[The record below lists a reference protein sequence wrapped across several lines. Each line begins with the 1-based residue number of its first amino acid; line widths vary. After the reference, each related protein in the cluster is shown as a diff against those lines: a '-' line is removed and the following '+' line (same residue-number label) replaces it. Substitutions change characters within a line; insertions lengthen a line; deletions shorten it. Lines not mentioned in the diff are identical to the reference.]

1 MWELYLITRI
11 GLIHGLSGLL
21 FMFSLVIGIVCYFA
35 SILKDDYTGEEACTE
50 WQKSKLRKF
59 ANKMFVVFGISVTIN
74 IITPTTEQAYLIYGV
89 GSTIDYI
96 QDNPKAKQLP
106 DKCIDALSR
115 WVDSL
120 NKEENKDGSN
130 R

>member
-11 GLIHGLSGLL
+11 GIIHGLSGLI
-21 FMFSLVIGIVCYFA
+21 FMLSVVAGIVCYIV
-35 SILKDDYTGEEACTE
+35 SIFQDIDGEDICNA

-59 ANKMFVVFGISVTIN
+59 ANKLFVVFGIFVTIN
-74 IITPTTEQAYLIYGV
+74 VITPTTEQAYLIYSV

-115 WVDSL
+115 WVDNIS
-120 NKEENKDGSN
+120 KEEKK
-130 R
+130 

>member
-11 GLIHGLSGLL
+11 GIIHALSGLL
-21 FMFSLVIGIVCYFA
+21 FMFSLVAGIVCYVV
-35 SILKDDYTGEEACTE
+35 SIINDDYTGEDILNT
-50 WQKSKLRKF
+50 WQKSKIRKF

-74 IITPTTEQAYLIYGV
+74 VITPTTEQAYIIYGV

-106 DKCIDALSR
+106 DKCVNALNR
-115 WVDSL
+115 WADNL
-120 NKEENKDGSN
+120 NKEDDKDEK
-130 R
+130 

>member
-1 MWELYLITRI
+1 MWELYFITRI
-11 GLIHGLSGLL
+11 GVIHGLTIPVFIVSI
-21 FMFSLVIGIVCYFA
+21 FAAIVCYIV
-35 SILKDDYTGEEACTE
+35 SITTNDYTGEDEYNA

-59 ANKMFVVFGISVTIN
+59 ANRLFVVFGISVTIN
-74 IITPTTEQAYLIYGV
+74 VITPTTEEAYLIYGV

-115 WVDSL
+115 WVDNI
-120 NKEENKDGSN
+120 NKEEKK
-130 R
+130 

>member
-1 MWELYLITRI
+1 MYFITRI
-11 GLIHGLSGLL
+11 GVINTLSITL
-21 FMFSLVIGIVCYFA
+21 FAISIVLAIICYLALF
-35 SILKDDYTGEEACTE
+35 IIYDDYSEDT

-59 ANKMFVVFGISVTIN
+59 TNRLFVVFGISVTIN
-74 IITPTTEQAYLIYGV
+74 VITPTTEEAYLIYGV

-115 WVDSL
+115 WVDNL
-120 NKEENKDGSN
+120 NKEENK

>member
-1 MWELYLITRI
+1 MWELYFITRI
-11 GLIHGLSGLL
+11 GVIHGLSVPVFIL
-21 FMFSLVIGIVCYFA
+21 SITTAIACYIISIV
-35 SILKDDYTGEEACTE
+35 KDDYTEEDICNA
-50 WQKSKLRKF
+50 WQKSKLRRF
-59 ANKMFVVFGISVTIN
+59 ANRLFVVFGISVTIN

-115 WVDSL
+115 WVDNIS
-120 NKEENKDGSN
+120 KEEKK
-130 R
+130 

>member
-1 MWELYLITRI
+1 MWELYFITRV
-11 GLIHGLSGLL
+11 GVIHGLTSPVFIL
-21 FMFSLVIGIVCYFA
+21 SIITAIACYIV
-35 SILKDDYTGEEACTE
+35 SIAKDDYTGEDACTE

-74 IITPTTEQAYLIYGV
+74 AITPTTEEAYLIYGV

-115 WVDSL
+115 WVDNL
-120 NKEENKDGSN
+120 NKEETKKE
-130 R
+130 

>member
-1 MWELYLITRI
+1 MWELYFITRI
-11 GLIHGLSGLL
+11 GVIHGLTIPVSVLSIITAL
-21 FMFSLVIGIVCYFA
+21 VCYFA

-59 ANKMFVVFGISVTIN
+59 GNKLFVVFGISVTIN
-74 IITPTTEQAYLIYGV
+74 VITPTTEQAYLIYGV

-115 WVDSL
+115 WVDNI
-120 NKEENKDGSN
+120 NKEETKKE
-130 R
+130 

>member
-1 MWELYLITRI
+1 MWELYFITRI
-11 GLIHGLSGLL
+11 GIIHGLTIPVFIL
-21 FMFSLVIGIVCYFA
+21 
-35 SILKDDYTGEEACTE
+35 SILTTIICYIVSIVKDDYTGEHVCTE

-59 ANKMFVVFGISVTIN
+59 ANKMFIVFGISVTIN
-74 IITPTTEQAYLIYGV
+74 VITPTTEQAYLIYGV

-115 WVDSL
+115 LIDNL
-120 NKEENKDGSN
+120 NKEEKK
-130 R
+130 

>member
-1 MWELYLITRI
+1 MWELYFITRV
-11 GLIHGLSGLL
+11 GVIHGLTIPVSVL
-21 FMFSLVIGIVCYFA
+21 SIIIASTCYIT
-35 SILKDDYTGEEACTE
+35 SILKDDYTGEDVCTE

-59 ANKMFVVFGISVTIN
+59 ANKMFIVFGISVTIN
-74 IITPTTEQAYLIYGV
+74 VITPTTEEAYLIYGV

-106 DKCIDALSR
+106 DKCIDALDR

>member
-1 MWELYLITRI
+1 MWELYFITRI
-11 GLIHGLSGLL
+11 GVINTLSVTLFAIAITLAVISYLVLI
-21 FMFSLVIGIVCYFA
+21 IVCGNDY
-35 SILKDDYTGEEACTE
+35 SKDA

-59 ANKMFVVFGISVTIN
+59 INSMVVVFSISGIIYT
-74 IITPTTEQAYLIYGV
+74 ITPTTEEAYLIYGV

-106 DKCIDALSR
+106 DKCIDALDR

>member
-1 MWELYLITRI
+1 MWELYFITRI
-11 GLIHGLSGLL
+11 GVIHGLTIAMFLL
-21 FMFSLVIGIVCYFA
+21 SFFAAILCYLI
-35 SILKDDYTGEEACTE
+35 SISEDDYTGEEACTE

-59 ANKMFVVFGISVTIN
+59 ANKLFVVFGISVTIN
-74 IITPTTEQAYLIYGV
+74 VITPTTEEAYLIYGV

-115 WVDSL
+115 WVDNL

>member
-1 MWELYLITRI
+1 MWELYFITRI
-11 GLIHGLSGLL
+11 GVIHYLSNTL
-21 FMFSLVIGIVCYFA
+21 FAIAIVLAIVCYLA
-35 SILKDDYTGEEACTE
+35 LIIIYGDYSEDT

-59 ANKMFVVFGISVTIN
+59 INSMVVVFSISGIIYT
-74 IITPTTEQAYLIYGV
+74 ITPTTGEAYLIYGV

-115 WVDSL
+115 WVDNL
-120 NKEENKDGSN
+120 NKEENKDEK
-130 R
+130 